1 MNQSS
6 RDVPGKTGQGQAGR
20 EKDREGVR
28 GLAKAARNTALTMRR
43 KRSAAGWLILG
54 GSAKRPSGLAKA
66 IPVLPVGDA
75 QASRD
80 HPAVWKLSVPDAG
93 RRTAGWYCF
102 GRDSRCS
109 APGPRQSG
117 LRGAASLSESV
128 NCFAVK
134 SVNV

>member
-1 MNQSS
+1 MRQTIRQKSLPLN
-6 RDVPGKTGQGQAGR
+6 R
-20 EKDREGVR
+20 EKWRQIVEVAEAYSR
-28 GLAKAARNTALTMRR
+28 QK
-43 KRSAAGWLILG
+43 
-54 GSAKRPSGLAKA
+54 
-66 IPVLPVGDA
+66 DA

-109 APGPRQSG
+109 APGPGQSG